1 MPTGQEVGV
10 VARQNQEVRPT
21 FVTLVAK
28 QLALPGFQVCS
39 GGRALE
45 ALDKSLLTVRSM
57 MPIHVRCMMPV
68 PGIILKSP
76 TVLLILVHANLQWD
90 LWQHL
95 SSTVISPLH
104 S

>member
-39 GGRALE
+39 GGQALE
-45 ALDKSLLTVRSM
+45 ALDEGCGLHDNLNW
-57 MPIHVRCMMPV
+57 
-68 PGIILKSP
+68 P
-76 TVLLILVHANLQWD
+76 TDCIFKLCSDQF
-90 LWQHL
+90 
-95 SSTVISPLH
+95 
-104 S
+104 